1 MEEHVNDGAAG
12 RRPPQPS
19 PTRPDEGQGDADDNH
34 AAGASPPT
42 SERPASVRE
51 AMQRS
56 RRYNPRPA
64 PPAPSRRRK
73 PSPPAGRVP
82 APARELTDGPA
93 AEIPSRDVE
102 VGNQVWSVLLKGSST
117 VGAGNTPGARLLSVG
132 LEAPGDHPNPE
143 GAHYLV
149 ALDLDDVDE
158 SVLREL
164 VTKAMENPDPAR
176 ASARPAGK
184 PRGHGRFRRHNR

>member
-1 MEEHVNDGAAG
+1 MEKHVNDGAAG
-12 RRPPQPS
+12 RRRPEPPQ
-19 PTRPDEGQGDADDNH
+19 TRSDEGQAEAGDNH
-34 AAGASPPT
+34 AAGAPPPP

-73 PSPPAGRVP
+73 PTPPAGGVP

-93 AEIPSRDVE
+93 AEIPTREVQ

-117 VGAGNTPGARLLSVG
+117 VGAGDTPSARLLSVG

-143 GAHYLV
+143 GTHYLV
-149 ALDLDDVDE
+149 APDLDSVDE

-164 VTKAMENPDPAR
+164 VTKAIDNPDPAR
-176 ASARPAGK
+176 ASAPPAGK
-184 PRGHGRFRRHNR
+184 PRRRGSFRRRNR

>member
-1 MEEHVNDGAAG
+1 MEEYVNDGAADR
-12 RRPPQPS
+12 RRPETP
-19 PTRPDEGQGDADDNH
+19 PTRSDEGQAEGDDNH
-34 AAGASPPT
+34 AAGGPPPA
-42 SERPASVRE
+42 SERPSSVRE

-56 RRYNPRPA
+56 RKYNPRPA

-73 PSPPAGRVP
+73 PTPPAGGVP

-93 AEIPSRDVE
+93 AEIPSREVE

-132 LEAPGDHPNPE
+132 LEAPGDRANPE
-143 GAHYLV
+143 GTHYLV
-149 ALDLDDVDE
+149 APDLDDVDE

-164 VTKAMENPDPAR
+164 VTRAMGNPDAPR

-184 PRGHGRFRRHNR
+184 PRGRGRFRRRNR

>member
-12 RRPPQPS
+12 QRPPPARS
-19 PTRPDEGQGDADDNH
+19 DEGPAEADDNH
-34 AAGASPPT
+34 AAGASPPA

-56 RRYNPRPA
+56 RRYNPRPT
-64 PPAPSRRRK
+64 PGTPARRRK

-93 AEIPSRDVE
+93 AEIPSREVQ
-102 VGNQVWSVLLKGSST
+102 VGNQLWSVLLKGSST

-132 LEAPGDHPNPE
+132 LEAPGGHPNPE
-143 GAHYLV
+143 GTHYLV
-149 ALDLDDVDE
+149 APDLDDVDE

-164 VTKAMENPDPAR
+164 VTKAMGNPDAAR
-176 ASARPAGK
+176 ASARPAGE
-184 PRGHGRFRRHNR
+184 PRGRGRFRRRHR